1 MTAPGDWRVWQA
13 LKASAQAA
21 RLGLELELRD
31 DRHSYTMVREF
42 AAHAKGRSTV
52 RLEYFYRALRQRH
65 GVLLHDGAPL
75 GGQWNVDAD
84 KREAFGAAVF
94 DLLTRSSERRDEGG
108 IEFLFQPRQ
117 VVIVQ
122 ARNQR
127 DRAAAVGQDEVIF
140 IPANKLRGR
149 KLLAGD

>member
-21 RLGLELELRD
+21 RLGLELELELRD

-84 KREAFGAAVF
+84 KREAFGAAGPSA
-94 DLLTRSSERRDEGG
+94 LLPPARYAPDA
-108 IEFLFQPRQ
+108 IIQQ
-117 VVIVQ
+117 VIALVR
-122 ARNQR
+122 ARFAQHPGTL
-127 DRAAAVGQDEVIF
+127 DHFA
-140 IPANKLRGR
+140 
-149 KLLAGD
+149 